1 MHVLLALLAVQQAVP
16 PPSSPVS
23 DTAHVVIV
31 ATTDVHGRVL
41 GWDYV
46 RDVAGSGGLSRAA
59 TVIETLRAQYPEQ
72 VVLVDAGDLIEGNL
86 FAGYF
91 AERDSQRP
99 HPVVDAFNALQY
111 DVATPGNHEFD
122 FGTGVLARVTGDAT
136 YHYVSANI
144 FKGASDTLVYAPY
157 VVVTR
162 GGVKIGITG
171 FTTPGVMVWDRT
183 QVGGRIRVRPIAETA
198 PLALRGLDLAGVDLK
213 VVLIHSGLNEPS
225 SYDTAGVGAENA
237 ALGLA
242 SIPLPAPRPDLV
254 IVGHSHKE
262 MRDYVVNGVHF
273 VQPRNFALSLAVVHV
288 SLVKE
293 TGQGGQGGQ
302 GSSGYRVRSMRPELI
317 SLATVAEQ
325 PRFVRR
331 FTSAHERARAWAA
344 TPLGTASPGFS
355 ARYGRAEDTPLLDF
369 INEVQRR
376 RAGADL
382 SAAADFDLAAGL
394 PEGEVRERDVTG
406 IYPYENTLRAVRI
419 SGNQLKAYLEQSA
432 RYFRTYQP
440 GAPPINDSV
449 PGFNYDVVSGVTY
462 TIDMT
467 KALGQRIHGLAY
479 RGRAVAPADSFTLA
493 LNSYRQSGGGGYT
506 MLQGAR
512 LVYDRGESIRDLLSQ
527 EIRTRRHLIV
537 QGVFTPSWSVE
548 PAEART
554 ALRQAFTPTVAAVT
568 RPDSTLLRVL
578 AINDFHGALESQ
590 AWPWSAGRPVGGA
603 AALKPWLDSLARVCY
618 CTTIRLD
625 AGDEMQGT
633 PVSNFNFGRPAIAAL
648 NALGIDAA
656 AIGNHEFD
664 WTVDTLRARMA
675 EARYRFVAAN
685 ITDAAGTARPDWAAP
700 FTVIQRGGSRVA
712 VIGLALPAT
721 PETTSPR
728 NVRGL
733 AFGNGVQA
741 VRRVLPQARA
751 AGDYVIVVAH
761 IGGFCDG
768 DGAAAPLAPAACHGE
783 IIDLARGLDSGSVD
797 LIVSGHTHSL
807 VNTVVNGI
815 PIVQARSSGAGI
827 AVVDFV
833 RVSDAAGRRREVR
846 ARIDTPFADAVR
858 LDPTLVDALRMSQLS
873 ISTITERP
881 VARLGTDLRRTGDEY
896 GLGRLIADAQRN
908 VGKADVAIV
917 NNGGIRADL
926 AAGLA
931 TYGDLYRVE
940 PFQNRLMR
948 LAVSGKVLKQVLEHA
963 LTGNGP
969 DAHVA
974 GITVWYDP
982 SNAAG
987 RRIKKLR
994 LANGKGVDDDQTYSL
1009 AVSDF
1014 LAAGGSGYTML
1025 VGVPSAEVGVTDLDA
1040 LIQYLAVLRQ
1050 PISAPDD
1057 RRFYREGGGR

>member
-1 MHVLLALLAVQQAVP
+1 MYVLLALLAVQQAAP
-16 PPSSPVS
+16 PAPAPPSPVS

-46 RDVAGSGGLSRAA
+46 RDAPAPGGLSRAA
-59 TVIETLRAQYPEQ
+59 TIVEALRAQYPEQ
-72 VVLVDAGDLIEGNL
+72 VVLLDAGDLIEGNL
-86 FAGYF
+86 FAAYF

-99 HPVVDAFNALQY
+99 HPVVDALNAMQY

-122 FGTGVLARVTGDAT
+122 FGPAVLARATGDAT
-136 YHYVSANI
+136 YHYVSANV
-144 FKGASDTLVYAPY
+144 FRGASDTLVYPPY

-162 GGVKIGITG
+162 AGVKIGITG
-171 FTTPGVMVWDRT
+171 LTTPGVMVWDRS
-183 QVGGRIRVRPIAETA
+183 QLGGRIRVRSIAEAA
-198 PLALRGLDLAGVDLK
+198 PLALRRLDLAGADLK

-225 SYDTAGVGAENA
+225 SYDTTGVGAENA

-293 TGQGGQGGQ
+293 TA
-302 GSSGYRVRSMRPELI
+302 GYRVVAMRSELI
-317 SLATVAEQ
+317 PLATVAEL

-331 FTSAHERARAWAA
+331 FTAAHERARAWGAA
-344 TPLGTASPGFS
+344 PLGTASPGFS
-355 ARYGRAEDTPLLDF
+355 ARYGRVEDTPLLDF

-382 SAAADFDLAAGL
+382 SAAADFDLGAGL
-394 PEGEVRERDVTG
+394 PEGEVRERDVSG

-419 SGNQLKAYLEQSA
+419 SGDQLKAYLEQAA
-432 RYFRTYQP
+432 RYFRSYEP
-440 GAPPINDSV
+440 GASLINDSV
-449 PGFNYDVVSGVTY
+449 PGFNFDIVSGVSY
-462 TIDMT
+462 TIDLT
-467 KALGQRIHGLAY
+467 QGPGRRIRGLAF
-479 RGRAVAPADSFTLA
+479 RGRAVTAADSFTLA
-493 LNSYRQSGGGGYT
+493 LSSYRQSGGGGYT
-506 MLQGAR
+506 MLRSAR
-512 LVYDRGESIRDLLSQ
+512 VVYDRGESIRDLLAD
-527 EIRTRRHLIV
+527 EIRTRRLLTA
-537 QGVFTPSWSVE
+537 QGAYSPSWSLG
-548 PAEART
+548 PAEARA
-554 ALRQAFTPTVAAVT
+554 ALRQAFAPSVVAVS

-578 AINDFHGALESQ
+578 AINDFHGALEPQ
-590 AWPWSAGRPVGGA
+590 VWPWSAGRPVGGA
-603 AALKPWLDSLARVCY
+603 AALKPWLDSLARACF
-618 CTTIRLD
+618 CTSIRLD
-625 AGDEMQGT
+625 GGDEMQGT

-648 NALGIDAA
+648 NALGVDAA

-664 WTVDTLRARMA
+664 WSVDTLRARMA
-675 EARYRFVAAN
+675 EAHYRFLAAN
-685 ITDAAGTARPDWAAP
+685 ITDSAGTARPDWAEP
-700 FTVIQRGGSRVA
+700 LTVIERGGVRVA

-721 PETTSPR
+721 PETTAPR

-733 AFGNGVQA
+733 AFGDGARA

-761 IGGFCDG
+761 VGAFCDG
-768 DGAAAPLAPAACHGE
+768 AGAAAPLGPAACHGE

-833 RVSDAAGRRREVR
+833 RVSGAGGVRREAR
-846 ARIDTPFADAVR
+846 ARIETPFADRIR
-858 LDPTLVDALRMSQLS
+858 LDPALVDALRLSQAS
-873 ISTITERP
+873 VSVITDRP
-881 VARLGTDLRRTGDEY
+881 VARFATELRRTGVEH

-908 VGKADVAIV
+908 IAKADVGLV
-917 NNGGIRADL
+917 NNGGIRADV

-940 PFQNRLMR
+940 PFQNRLLR
-948 LAVSGKVLKQVLEHA
+948 LAVSGKVLKQALEHA
-963 LTGNGP
+963 LSGEGP

-974 GITVWYDP
+974 GIVVWYDLGKP
-982 SNAAG
+982 AG
-987 RRIKKLR
+987 RRIKRLR
-994 LANGKGVDDDQTYSL
+994 LANGKDVDDGRAYTL

-1025 VGVPSAEVGVTDLDA
+1025 VGAPASEVGVTDVDA

-1057 RRFYREGGGR
+1057 PRFYREGGGR

>member
-1 MHVLLALLAVQQAVP
+1 MHVLLALLAVQQAIP
-16 PPSSPVS
+16 PPSTPVS

-99 HPVVDAFNALQY
+99 HPVVDAFNALRY

-144 FKGASDTLVYAPY
+144 FKGASDTLVYAPH

-293 TGQGGQGGQ
+293 TGQGGQDGQ
-302 GSSGYRVRSMRPELI
+302 GSSGYRARSVRPELI

-344 TPLGTASPGFS
+344 TPLGTASPGFA

-382 SAAADFDLAAGL
+382 SATADFELGAGL
-394 PEGEVRERDVTG
+394 PEGEVRERDVSG

-419 SGNQLKAYLEQSA
+419 AGDQLKAYLEQAA

-440 GAPPINDSV
+440 GAPLLNDSV
-449 PGFNYDVVSGVTY
+449 AGFNFDVVSGVTY
-462 TIDMT
+462 TIDLT
-467 KALGQRIHGLAY
+467 QGPGRRIRGLAF
-479 RGRAVAPADSFTLA
+479 RGRAVTAADSFTLA
-493 LNSYRQSGGGGYT
+493 LSSYRQSGGGGYT
-506 MLQGAR
+506 VLRGAR
-512 LVYDRGESIRDLLSQ
+512 VVYDRGESIRDLLAD
-527 EIRTRRHLIV
+527 EIRTRRLLTA
-537 QGVFTPSWSVE
+537 QGVYTPSWSLG
-548 PAEART
+548 PAEARA
-554 ALRQAFTPTVAAVT
+554 ALRQAFTPSVVAVP

-578 AINDFHGALESQ
+578 AINDFHGALEPQ
-590 AWPWSAGRPVGGA
+590 VWPWSAGRAVGGA
-603 AALKPWLDSLARVCY
+603 AALKPWLDSLARACF
-618 CTTIRLD
+618 CTSIRLD
-625 AGDEMQGT
+625 GGDEMQGT

-664 WTVDTLRARMA
+664 WSVDTLRARMA
-675 EARYRFVAAN
+675 EARYRFLAAN
-685 ITDAAGTARPDWAAP
+685 ITDSAGTARPDWAQP
-700 FTVIQRGGSRVA
+700 FTVIARGAIKVA

-733 AFGNGVQA
+733 AFGNGAQA

-751 AGDYVIVVAH
+751 AADYVIVVAH
-761 IGGFCDG
+761 VGAFCDG
-768 DGAAAPLAPAACHGE
+768 DGAAAPLGPAACHGE

-833 RVSDAAGRRREVR
+833 RVRGTERQVR
-846 ARIDTPFADAVR
+846 ARIETPYADQVQPDAALADTLRPYQRAIEAVTSR
-858 LDPTLVDALRMSQLS
+858 S
-873 ISTITERP
+873 
-881 VARLGTDLRRTGDEY
+881 VAHSKIELRRVGEEY

-908 VGKADVAIV
+908 VAKADVAIV

-926 AAGLA
+926 PAGTV
-931 TYGDLYRVE
+931 TYGDLYAVQ
-940 PFQNRLMR
+940 PFQNRLVR
-948 LAVSGKVLKQVLEHA
+948 LFARGKVLKQALEHVVA
-963 LTGNGP
+963 GDRA
-969 DAHVA
+969 DAHVS
-974 GITVWYDP
+974 GLEVWYDP
-982 SNAAG
+982 RKPVGHRVAKVRLTNGQGLDNG
-987 RRIKKLR
+987 R
-994 LANGKGVDDDQTYSL
+994 TYTV

-1025 VGVPSAEVGVTDLDA
+1025 RGLPAADVGLVDLDA
-1040 LIQYLAVLRQ
+1040 LIQYLAVLR
-1050 PISAPDD
+1050 PPVEAPGDE
-1057 RRFYREGGGR
+1057 RVHRAGAGR

>member
-1 MHVLLALLAVQQAVP
+1 MYVLLALLAVQHPAP
-16 PPSSPVS
+16 PPSSRVS

-46 RDVAGSGGLSRAA
+46 RDAAAPGGLSRAA
-59 TVIETLRAQYPEQ
+59 TMVETLRAQYPEQ

-86 FAGYF
+86 FAAYF

-99 HPVVDAFNALQY
+99 HPVVDALNAMQY
-111 DVATPGNHEFD
+111 DAATPGNHEFD
-122 FGTGVLARVTGDAT
+122 FGTAVLARATEDAT

-144 FKGASDTLVYAPY
+144 FKGVSDTLVYPPH
-157 VVVTR
+157 VIVTR
-162 GGVKIGITG
+162 AGVKIGITG
-171 FTTPGVMVWDRT
+171 LTTPGVMVWSRG
-183 QVGGRIRVRPIAETA
+183 QLGRVRVWPIAEAA
-198 PLALRGLDLAGVDLK
+198 PLALRRLDLAGVDLK

-225 SYDTAGVGAENA
+225 SYDTTGVGAENA

-288 SLVKE
+288 SLTKE
-293 TGQGGQGGQ
+293 TT
-302 GSSGYRVRSMRPELI
+302 GYRVVAMRSELI
-317 SLATVAEQ
+317 PLATVAEL

-331 FTSAHERARAWAA
+331 FAAAHERARAWGA
-344 TPLGTASPGFS
+344 TPLGIAGPGFS
-355 ARYGRAEDTPLLDF
+355 ARYGRVEDTPLLDF
-369 INEVQRR
+369 INDVQRR

-382 SAAADFDLAAGL
+382 SAAADFDLGAGL
-394 PEGEVRERDVTG
+394 PEGEVRERDVSG

-419 SGNQLKAYLEQSA
+419 SGDQLKAYLEQAA
-432 RYFRTYQP
+432 RYFRSYEP
-440 GAPPINDSV
+440 GASLINDSV
-449 PGFNYDVVSGVTY
+449 PGFNFDIVSGVTY
-462 TIDMT
+462 TIDLT
-467 KALGQRIHGLAY
+467 QGPGRRIRGLAF
-479 RGRAVAPADSFTLA
+479 RGRAVTAADSFTLA
-493 LNSYRQSGGGGYT
+493 LSSYRQSGGGGYT
-506 MLQGAR
+506 MLRGAR
-512 LVYDRGESIRDLLSQ
+512 VVYDRGESIRDLLAD
-527 EIRTRRHLIV
+527 EIRTRRLLTA
-537 QGVFTPSWSVE
+537 QGVYSPSWSLG
-548 PAEART
+548 PAEARA
-554 ALRQAFTPTVAAVT
+554 ALRQAFTPSVVAVP

-578 AINDFHGALESQ
+578 AINDFHGALEPQ
-590 AWPWSAGRPVGGA
+590 VWPWSAGRPVGGA
-603 AALKPWLDSLARVCY
+603 AALKPWLDSLARACF
-618 CTTIRLD
+618 CTSIRLD
-625 AGDEMQGT
+625 GGDEMQGT

-664 WTVDTLRARMA
+664 WSVDTLRARMA
-675 EARYRFVAAN
+675 EAHYRFLAAN
-685 ITDAAGTARPDWAAP
+685 ITDSAGTARPDWAEP
-700 FTVIQRGGSRVA
+700 FTVSARGGGRGA
-712 VIGLALPAT
+712 VIGLALPAA
-721 PETTSPR
+721 PAAPSPR

-733 AFGNGVQA
+733 AFGDGARA

-761 IGGFCDG
+761 VGAFCDG
-768 DGAAAPLAPAACHGE
+768 DGAAAALGPAACHGE

-833 RVSDAAGRRREVR
+833 RVSEAGVTRREAW
-846 ARIDTPFADAVR
+846 ARIETPFADRIR
-858 LDPTLVDALRMSQLS
+858 LDPPLVDALRLSQAS
-873 ISTITERP
+873 VSVITDRP
-881 VARLGTDLRRTGDEY
+881 VARFGAELRRTGGEY

-908 VGKADVAIV
+908 VAKSDVALV
-917 NNGGIRADL
+917 NNGGSRHDAPARAP
-926 AAGLA
+926 
-931 TYGDLYRVE
+931 TYRDLYRGE

-948 LAVSGKVLKQVLEHA
+948 LAVSGKVLKQALEHA
-963 LTGNGP
+963 LTGDGP

-974 GITVWYDP
+974 GIVVWYDSGKP
-982 SNAAG
+982 AG
-987 RRIKKLR
+987 RRLKKAR
-994 LANGKGVDDDQTYSL
+994 LANGKDVDDGRTYTL

-1025 VGVPSAEVGVTDLDA
+1025 MGAPSGEVGVTDLDA

-1057 RRFYREGGGR
+1057 RRFYAVGGGR

>member
-1 MHVLLALLAVQQAVP
+1 MYLLLTVLAVQQPAP
-16 PPSSPVS
+16 PAPRPASPVS

-46 RDVAGSGGLSRAA
+46 RDAAAPGGLSRAA
-59 TVIETLRAQYPEQ
+59 TMVETLRAQYPEQ
-72 VVLVDAGDLIEGNL
+72 VVLVDGGDLIEGNL
-86 FAGYF
+86 FAAYF

-99 HPVVDAFNALQY
+99 HPVVDALNAMQY
-111 DVATPGNHEFD
+111 DAATPGNHEFD
-122 FGTGVLARVTGDAT
+122 FGTAVLARATGDAT

-144 FKGASDTLVYAPY
+144 FKGAGDTLVYPPH

-171 FTTPGVMVWDRT
+171 FTTPVVMVWDRS
-183 QVGGRIRVRPIAETA
+183 QLGGRIRVRPIAEAA
-198 PLALRGLDLAGVDLK
+198 PPAMRRLDLAGVDLK

-293 TGQGGQGGQ
+293 TGA
-302 GSSGYRVRSMRPELI
+302 YRVASIRPELI
-317 SLATVAEQ
+317 PLATVAEQ

-331 FTSAHERARAWAA
+331 FTAAHERARAWAA
-344 TPLGTASPGFS
+344 TPLGTAGPGFS
-355 ARYGRAEDTPLLDF
+355 ARYGRVEDTPLLDF

-382 SAAADFDLAAGL
+382 SAAADFDLSAGL

-406 IYPYENTLRAVRI
+406 VYPYENTLRAVRI
-419 SGNQLKAYLEQSA
+419 SGSQLRAYLEQSA

-440 GAPPINDSV
+440 GAPLINDSV
-449 PGFNYDVVSGVTY
+449 PGFNFDVVSGVTY
-462 TIDMT
+462 TIDLT
-467 KALGQRIHGLAY
+467 QAPGQRIRGLAF
-479 RGRAVAPADSFTLA
+479 RGRAVAAADSFTLA
-493 LNSYRQSGGGGYT
+493 LNSYRQSGGGGYG
-506 MLQGAR
+506 MLQGTR
-512 LVYDRGESIRDLLSQ
+512 VVYDRGESIRDLLAA
-527 EIRTRRHLIV
+527 EIRIRAHLIA
-537 QGVFTPSWSVE
+537 QGVYSPSWSLW
-548 PAEART
+548 PAEARE
-554 ALRQAFTPTVAAVT
+554 ALRQAFTPSAVVVP

-578 AINDFHGALESQ
+578 AINDFHGALEPQ
-590 AWPWSAGRPVGGA
+590 VWPWSAGRPVGGA
-603 AALKPWLDSLARVCY
+603 AALKPWLDSLARGCF

-648 NALGIDAA
+648 NAFGIDAA

-675 EARYRFVAAN
+675 EAHYRFLAAN
-685 ITDAAGTARPDWAAP
+685 ITDSAGTARPDWAEP
-700 FTVIQRGGSRVA
+700 FSVIERGGVRVA

-721 PETTSPR
+721 PETTAPR

-733 AFGNGVQA
+733 AFRDPVAA
-741 VRRVLPQARA
+741 VRQVLPQARA
-751 AGDYVIVVAH
+751 AG
-761 IGGFCDG
+761 
-768 DGAAAPLAPAACHGE
+768 ACHGE

-807 VNTVVNGI
+807 VNTAVNGI

-833 RVSDAAGRRREVR
+833 RTSTGREVR
-846 ARIDTPFADAVR
+846 ARIETPYADRVR
-858 LDPTLVDALRMSQLS
+858 LDPALVDALRLDQQS
-873 ISTITERP
+873 IATITSRP
-881 VARLGTDLRRTGDEY
+881 VARFLTDLRRTGDEY

-908 VGKADVAIV
+908 VAKADVALV

-926 AAGLA
+926 SAGLA

-940 PFQNRLMR
+940 PFQNRLVR
-948 LAVSGKVLKQVLEHA
+948 LAVSGKVMKQALEHA
-963 LTGNGP
+963 LSDDGGEP

-974 GITVWYDP
+974 GMTVWYDSSKP
-982 SNAAG
+982 AG
-987 RRIKKLR
+987 QRIKKLR
-994 LANGKGVDDDQTYSL
+994 LANGQGVDDGRTYTL

-1014 LAAGGSGYTML
+1014 LAAGGSGYSML
-1025 VGVPSAEVGVTDLDA
+1025 RGVPTGDVGVTDLDA

-1057 RRFYREGGGR
+1057 RRLYREGGRR